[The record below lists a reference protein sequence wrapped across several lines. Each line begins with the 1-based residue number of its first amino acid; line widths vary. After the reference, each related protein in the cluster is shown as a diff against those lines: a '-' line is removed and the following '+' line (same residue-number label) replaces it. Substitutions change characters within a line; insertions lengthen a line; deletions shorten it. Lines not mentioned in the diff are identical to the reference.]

1 MGFASEKVCK
11 MTKLTDKQIKAAKPG
26 DKKIKL
32 ADGGGLTLIV
42 YPKGGKTWVWRYRV
56 DGKQREMTLGSY
68 PSVGLKDARQR
79 VEAQR
84 NLLDTNIT
92 PDVAEMRA
100 GVQARS
106 GLTDTTFAGVARAWL
121 AEERPH
127 WAEKT
132 YVRARNRIEKD
143 AIPLLGTVVVEDITA
158 VDIKAVALKIADRGS
173 HETARRVIRILR
185 QVLGYAEAEGLIS
198 IVPGA
203 NVIDRFKPQ
212 PKKHHPAIVEPERLA
227 LFLQALDAWPHHTLG
242 KPLVQII
249 AHTGQRAGEVRKMRW
264 ADINMGERVWNNPVT
279 KTGITLAIPLTDA
292 VIKILNEMYKLN
304 GHREYVF
311 ASENGPVSEPATMNM
326 IRRIGFDGETDAHG
340 LRATLRTL
348 VTEHLGFDE
357 KLAEAQLSH
366 ASKEQHGR
374 AYDRTSFLAQRH
386 VMMEA
391 YSQFLVQL
399 QEGGAIV
406 VPLIAGA
413 KV

>member
-1 MGFASEKVCK
+1 MKESMRMAN
-11 MTKLTDKQIKAAKPG
+11 LTDAKIKNAKPRE
-26 DKKIKL
+26 KKYKPAAGCGFIVVVHP
-32 ADGGGLTLIV
+32 GGS
-42 YPKGGKTWVWRYRV
+42 KTWVWRYRV
-56 DGKQREMTLGSY
+56 DVKQREMTLGSY

-84 NLLDTNIT
+84 NLLEDNIT

-100 GVQARS
+100 EVQDRS
-106 GLTDTTFAGVARAWL
+106 GLTDTTFAGVVRAWL
-121 AEERPH
+121 VEERPH

-132 YVRARNRIEKD
+132 FVRARNRIEKD
-143 AIPLLGTVVVEDITA
+143 AIPLLGTVEVADITV

-198 IVPGA
+198 FVPGA
-203 NVIDRFKPQ
+203 NVIDRVKPQ
-212 PKKHHPAIVEPERLA
+212 PKRHHPAITEPERLA
-227 LFLQALDAWPHHTLG
+227 KFLQALDAWPHQTLG

-249 AHTGQRAGEVRKMRW
+249 AHTGQRAGEVRNIRW
-264 ADINMGERVWNNPVT
+264 ADINMGERVWNNVVT
-279 KTGITLAIPLTDA
+279 KTGITIAIPLTDP
-292 VIKILNEMYKLN
+292 VIEILKEMYAIN
-304 GHREYVF
+304 GTRELVF
-311 ASENGPVSEPATMNM
+311 ASEDGPVSEPATMNM
-326 IRRIGFDGETDAHG
+326 IRRIGFGGETDAHG
-340 LRATLRTL
+340 LRATFRTL
-348 VTEHLGFDE
+348 VTERLGFEE

-374 AYDRTSFLAQRH
+374 AYDRTSYFAQRR

-399 QEGGAIV
+399 QEARANV
-406 VPLIAGA
+406 VPMIAGA